1 MIFKFQEYYW
11 RSRNLNEA
19 IQFKMTLERV
29 NFIGYKTILV
39 AKVIHPNHI
48 VPIIFKGIFWYPEV
62 AFQKCSKE
70 KLLWKYAA
78 NLQENTH
85 AEVWFQ

>member
-11 RSRNLNEA
+11 RLRNLNEA

-39 AKVIHPNHI
+39 AKVIHPNHE
-48 VPIIFKGIFWYPEV
+48 VPIIF
-62 AFQKCSKE
+62 
-70 KLLWKYAA
+70 
-78 NLQENTH
+78 
-85 AEVWFQ
+85 